1 MSHTNTT
8 ANYNLPQFVGTDKP
22 SWLTDV
28 NGAMTSIDAQMKAN
42 ADANTTTAGDLTTL
56 AGRVTNSE
64 NAIQAQ
70 ATQIST
76 ATSLAQSASTSATNA
91 NTSINELKDYLALN
105 TFSSYDKT
113 NLTTS
118 NGAMQ
123 SSQLYTARNS
133 DGSLGKVYGFI
144 GVNSMT
150 SSGNVT
156 ITASVDTGFR
166 PSEEINIV
174 NAGIAQLSNNDIVG
188 CTMTIK
194 TNGTLAFTF
203 NALGQNG
210 ATIRLMP
217 SLYFITN
224 FGDLP
229 E

>member
-1 MSHTNTT
+1 MSHTNKT

-76 ATSLAQSASTSATNA
+76 ATSLAQSASTSVTNA
-91 NTSINELKDYLALN
+91 NTSINELKDYLAIN
-105 TFSSYDKT
+105 TFSSHDMT

-118 NGAMQ
+118 NGTIQTAQ
-123 SSQLYTARNS
+123 WYTARNS
-133 DGSLGKVYGFI
+133 DGSLGKVYGYI
-144 GVNSMT
+144 GVINMT

-156 ITASVDTGFR
+156 VTASVDTGFR

-174 NAGIAQLSNNDIVG
+174 NAGLMQLSDGKIVG
-188 CTMTIK
+188 CAMTIK

-203 NALGQNG
+203 NALSQPYG
-210 ATIRLMP
+210 TIRLMP

>member
-28 NGAMTSIDAQMKAN
+28 NGAMTSIDAQMKTN
-42 ADANTTTAGDLTTL
+42 ADANTTTAGNLTTL
-56 AGRVTNSE
+56 AGRVTSTE

-70 ATQIST
+70 STQIST
-76 ATSLAQSASTSATNA
+76 ATSLAQNASTSATNA
-91 NTSINELKDYLALN
+91 TNNVNELTRYLTLN
-105 TFSSYDKT
+105 NFSNYDTT
-113 NLTTS
+113 NLTSS
-118 NGAMQ
+118 NGTIQ
-123 SSQLYTARNS
+123 SAQWYTARNA
-133 DGSLGKVYGFI
+133 DGSLGKVYGYI
-144 GVNSMT
+144 GVTNLT
-150 SSGNVT
+150 ASGNVT

-166 PSEEINIV
+166 PSEDINIV
-174 NAGIAQLSNNDIVG
+174 NAGLAFLVDNYSVG

-194 TNGTLAFTF
+194 TNGTLTFTF
-203 NALGQNG
+203 NALSRSS

>member
-8 ANYNLPQFVGTDKP
+8 ANYNLPQFIGTDKP

-28 NGAMTSIDAQMKAN
+28 NGAMTSIDTQMKAN
-42 ADANTTTAGDLTTL
+42 ADANTTTAGDLNTL

-76 ATSLAQSASTSATNA
+76 ATSLAQNASTSATNA
-91 NTSINELKDYLALN
+91 NTSINELKDYLAIN
-105 TFSSYDKT
+105 TFSSYDTT
-113 NLTTS
+113 NLKSS
-118 NGAMQ
+118 NGTVQ
-123 SSQLYTARNS
+123 SAQWYTARNA
-133 DGSLGKVYGFI
+133 DGSLGKVYGYI
-144 GVNSMT
+144 GVTNLT

-166 PSEEINIV
+166 PSEDINIV
-174 NAGIAQLSNNDIVG
+174 NAGIAFLASNNSVG

-194 TNGTLAFTF
+194 TNGTLTFTF
-203 NALGQNG
+203 NALSQSY

>member
-76 ATSLAQSASTSATNA
+76 ATSLAQNASTSATNA
-91 NTSINELKDYLALN
+91 NTSINELKDYLAIN

-118 NGAMQ
+118 NGTIQ
-123 SSQLYTARNS
+123 SAQWYTARNS
-133 DGSLGKVYGFI
+133 DGSLGKIYGYI
-144 GVNSMT
+144 GVTNMT

-166 PSEEINIV
+166 PSEDINIV
-174 NAGIAQLSNNDIVG
+174 NAGLMQLVNGNVVG

-194 TNGTLAFTF
+194 TNGTLTFTF
-203 NALGQNG
+203 NTVSQSAG
-210 ATIRLMP
+210 TIRLMP